1 MEQLAKQL
9 LEDARNRFI
18 QKDDL
23 LEACL
28 EVMTED
34 QLYEMAIAN
43 DFIKTKVEDDDYLVV
58 DRDCEQTTPEKII
71 DAVLARYG
79 E

>member
-1 MEQLAKQL
+1 MEDLAKQL
-9 LEDARNRFI
+9 LEDAQRRFI
-18 QKDDL
+18 DRDEL

-34 QLYEMAIAN
+34 QLYEMAIKN
-43 DFIKTKVEDDDYLVV
+43 DFIKTKIDDDDYIVV
-58 DRDCEQTTPEKII
+58 ERDEMTTPEKII

>member
-1 MEQLAKQL
+1 MEDLAKQL
-9 LEDARNRFI
+9 LEDAQRRFI
-18 QKDDL
+18 DRDEL

-34 QLYEMAIAN
+34 QLYEMAIKN
-43 DFIKTKVEDDDYLVV
+43 DFIKTKIEDDDYVV
-58 DRDCEQTTPEKII
+58 VERDEQTTPEKII

>member
-1 MEQLAKQL
+1 MEQLAEQL
-9 LEDARNRFI
+9 LDDANKRFI
-18 QKDDL
+18 DKNEL

-28 EVMTED
+28 EIMTED
-34 QLYEMAIAN
+34 QLYEIAIKHG
-43 DFIKTKVEDDDYLVV
+43 FIKTEVEDDDYVIIEH
-58 DRDCEQTTPEKII
+58 EQTTPEKII

>member
-1 MEQLAKQL
+1 MEKLAEQL
-9 LEDARNRFI
+9 LEDAQKRFI
-18 QKDDL
+18 NKDDL

-28 EVMTED
+28 ETMTED
-34 QLYEMAIAN
+34 QLYDMAIKN
-43 DFIKTKVEDDDYLVV
+43 EFIKTKIEDDDYIVV
-58 DRDCEQTTPEKII
+58 ERDEMTTPEKII

>member
-1 MEQLAKQL
+1 MEKLAEQL
-9 LEDARNRFI
+9 LEDAQKRFI

-23 LEACL
+23 LIACI
-28 EVMTED
+28 ETMTED
-34 QLYEMAIAN
+34 QLYEMAIKN
-43 DFIKTKVEDDDYLVV
+43 EFIKTKVEEDDYIVLE
-58 DRDCEQTTPEKII
+58 RNEEMTTPEKII

>member
-1 MEQLAKQL
+1 MEQLAEQL
-9 LEDARNRFI
+9 LDDANKRFI
-18 QKDDL
+18 DKNEL

-28 EVMTED
+28 EIMTED
-34 QLYEMAIAN
+34 QLYEMAIKHG
-43 DFIKTKVEDDDYLVV
+43 FIKTEVEDDDYIVV
-58 DRDCEQTTPEKII
+58 ERDEQTTPEKII

>member
-1 MEQLAKQL
+1 MEDLAKQL
-9 LEDARNRFI
+9 LEDAQRRFI
-18 QKDDL
+18 DRDEL

-34 QLYEMAIAN
+34 QLYEMAIKN
-43 DFIKTKVEDDDYLVV
+43 DFIKTKIEDDDYIVV
-58 DRDCEQTTPEKII
+58 ERDEMTTPEKII

>member
-9 LEDARNRFI
+9 LEDAKNRFI

-43 DFIKTKVEDDDYLVV
+43 DFIKTKVDDDDYLVV
-58 DRDCEQTTPEKII
+58 DRDNEQTTPEKII

>member
-1 MEQLAKQL
+1 MEQLAEKL
-9 LEDARNRFI
+9 LDDANKRFI
-18 QKDDL
+18 QKDEL

-28 EVMTED
+28 EIMTED
-34 QLYEMAIAN
+34 QLYEMAIKHG
-43 DFIKTKVEDDDYLVV
+43 FIKTEVEDDDYVIIEQ
-58 DRDCEQTTPEKII
+58 EQTTPEKII

>member
-1 MEQLAKQL
+1 MEQLAEQL
-9 LEDARNRFI
+9 LEDAQKRFI
-18 QKDDL
+18 NKDDL

-28 EVMTED
+28 ETMTED
-34 QLYEMAIAN
+34 QLYEMAIKN
-43 DFIKTKVEDDDYLVV
+43 EFIKTKIEDDDYVV
-58 DRDCEQTTPEKII
+58 VERDEQTTPEKII

>member
-1 MEQLAKQL
+1 MEKLAEQL
-9 LEDARNRFI
+9 LEDAQKRFI

-23 LEACL
+23 LIACL
-28 EVMTED
+28 ETMTED
-34 QLYEMAIAN
+34 QLYEMAIKN
-43 DFIKTKVEDDDYLVV
+43 EFIKTKVEEDDYVLE
-58 DRDCEQTTPEKII
+58 RNEEMTTPEKII

>member
-1 MEQLAKQL
+1 MEKLAEQL
-9 LEDARNRFI
+9 LEDAQKRFI
-18 QKDDL
+18 NKDDL

-28 EVMTED
+28 ETMTED
-34 QLYEMAIAN
+34 QLYEMAIKN
-43 DFIKTKVEDDDYLVV
+43 EFIKTNIEDDDYIVV
-58 DRDCEQTTPEKII
+58 ERDEMTTPEKII

>member
-1 MEQLAKQL
+1 MEQLAEQL
-9 LEDARNRFI
+9 LDDANKRFI
-18 QKDDL
+18 DKNEL

-28 EVMTED
+28 EIMTED
-34 QLYEMAIAN
+34 QLYEMAIKN
-43 DFIKTKVEDDDYLVV
+43 EFIKTEVDDDDYIVIE
-58 DRDCEQTTPEKII
+58 RDEQTTPEKII

>member
-1 MEQLAKQL
+1 MEKLAEQL
-9 LEDARNRFI
+9 LEDAQKRFI

-23 LEACL
+23 LIACL
-28 EVMTED
+28 ETMTED
-34 QLYEMAIAN
+34 QLYEMAIKN
-43 DFIKTKVEDDDYLVV
+43 EFIKTQVEEDDYIVLE
-58 DRDCEQTTPEKII
+58 RNEEMTTPEKII

>member
-18 QKDDL
+18 EKDHL

-43 DFIKTKVEDDDYLVV
+43 DFIKTKVEDDDYVVV
-58 DRDCEQTTPEKII
+58 DRDSEQTTPEKII

>member
-1 MEQLAKQL
+1 MEKLAEQL
-9 LEDARNRFI
+9 LEDAQKRFI
-18 QKDDL
+18 NKDDL

-28 EVMTED
+28 ETMTED
-34 QLYEMAIAN
+34 QLYEMAIKN
-43 DFIKTKVEDDDYLVV
+43 EFIKTKIEDDDYIVV
-58 DRDCEQTTPEKII
+58 ERDEQTTPEKII

>member
-1 MEQLAKQL
+1 MEKLAEQL
-9 LEDARNRFI
+9 LEDAQKRFI
-18 QKDDL
+18 SKDDL

-28 EVMTED
+28 ETMTED
-34 QLYEMAIAN
+34 QLYEMAIKN
-43 DFIKTKVEDDDYLVV
+43 EFIKTKIEDDDYIVV
-58 DRDCEQTTPEKII
+58 ERDEQTTPEKII

>member
-1 MEQLAKQL
+1 MEKLAEQL
-9 LEDARNRFI
+9 LEDAQKRFI
-18 QKDDL
+18 NKDDL

-28 EVMTED
+28 ETMTED
-34 QLYEMAIAN
+34 QLYEMAIKN
-43 DFIKTKVEDDDYLVV
+43 EFIKTKIEDDDYIVV
-58 DRDCEQTTPEKII
+58 ERDEMTTPEKII

>member
-1 MEQLAKQL
+1 MEKLAEQL
-9 LEDARNRFI
+9 LEDAQKRFI

-23 LEACL
+23 LIACL
-28 EVMTED
+28 ETMTED
-34 QLYEMAIAN
+34 QLYEMAIKN
-43 DFIKTKVEDDDYLVV
+43 EFIKTKVEEDDYIVLE
-58 DRDCEQTTPEKII
+58 RNEEMTTPEKII

>member
-58 DRDCEQTTPEKII
+58 DRDSEQTTPEKII

>member
-1 MEQLAKQL
+1 MEQLAEQL
-9 LEDARNRFI
+9 LDDANKRFI

-23 LEACL
+23 LVACL
-28 EVMTED
+28 ETMTED
-34 QLYEMAIAN
+34 QLYEMAIKHGY
-43 DFIKTKVEDDDYLVV
+43 IKTEVEPDDYITP
-58 DRDCEQTTPEKII
+58 DPDMSTPEKII

>member
-1 MEQLAKQL
+1 MEKLAEQL
-9 LEDARNRFI
+9 LEDAQKRFI
-18 QKDDL
+18 SKDDL

-28 EVMTED
+28 ETMTED
-34 QLYEMAIAN
+34 QLYEMAIKN
-43 DFIKTKVEDDDYLVV
+43 EFIKTKIEDDDYIVV
-58 DRDCEQTTPEKII
+58 ERDEMTTPEKII